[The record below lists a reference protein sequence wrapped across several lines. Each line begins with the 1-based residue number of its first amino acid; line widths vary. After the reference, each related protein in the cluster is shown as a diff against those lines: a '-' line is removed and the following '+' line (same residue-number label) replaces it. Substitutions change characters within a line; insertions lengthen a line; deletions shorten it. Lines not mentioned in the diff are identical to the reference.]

1 MKNLLHAFAMTQ
13 TMFSAFPF
21 PQCRWSEQAKKY
33 MLLFFPVVGLEIGLL
48 WAVADRLLRLVDAPH
63 LIYGLVLLALPYF
76 CTGFIHLDGFMDV
89 ADAIGS
95 WRELEQRRA
104 ILKDSHV
111 GAFAVIWVSFLL
123 LAGFAVFASAGEQT
137 GMGCLILLPVVS
149 RCCSALAVWRL
160 PPIPTSQYAG
170 QEKTPSW
177 CVWTVLGLLIC
188 CVAVGFL
195 VWGRS
200 GAALLACV
208 AGYGVMLWQST
219 RLLGGM
225 NGDISGCCLTVGEL
239 CGAAMLV
246 LI

>member
-1 MKNLLHAFAMTQ
+1 MKNLLHAFAMAQ
-13 TMFSAFPF
+13 TMFCAFPF
-21 PQCRWSEQAKKY
+21 PGCGWSEKARKY

-48 WAVADRLLRLVDAPH
+48 WKGADWLLRFIDAPP

-89 ADAIGS
+89 ADALGS

-104 ILKDSHV
+104 ILKDSRV
-111 GAFAVIWVSFLL
+111 GALAVIWVSFLL
-123 LAGFAVFASAGEQT
+123 LAGFAIFASVREQT
-137 GMGCLILLPVVS
+137 QMGCLLLIPVVS

-177 CVWTVLGLLIC
+177 CVWAVTGLLIF
-188 CVAVGFL
+188 CVATGFL

-208 AGYGVMLWQST
+208 AGYGIMLWKSD
-219 RLLGGM
+219 RMLGGM

-239 CGAAMLV
+239 CAVATLALV
-246 LI
+246 